1 MSLDKRYNRAENTA
15 QSGFN
20 RNDFEAV
27 DGQTVFN
34 LGFLL
39 TVDSLVFVN
48 HSLADKASY
57 SGFGTKVLT
66 FNNGRALYDKVTVIG

>member
-15 QSGFN
+15 QSFQ
-20 RNDFEAV
+20 RNDFEAI

-34 LGFLL
+34 LDFLL

-48 HSLADKASY
+48 NSLADKASY
-57 SGFGTKVLT
+57 LGFGTKVLT
-66 FNNGRALYDKVTVIG
+66 FTTGRSLYDKVTVIG